1 MRKHPDMNTTLVRAG
16 FLMACALPV
25 SAEAPPP
32 PLSPVPPAPAADP
45 KAPKEGEPSPVD
57 RHLER
62 YRERLALAP
71 EQVDKV
77 RAILAEAARREEASR
92 KETEDRIRELLTEAQ
107 RPRLDE
113 MQKAPE
119 AGGPRG
125 APAPGRWMGPSI
137 DDLQRELA
145 LTSEQREKAAALIQA
160 AADAARKRFEEARA
174 GGLQNLDW
182 GAIRAEAEKLYSE
195 TTERIRDLLTP
206 EQQPKFAKLVEER
219 SRILHHVFRRPET
232 PAERVAHAME
242 ALKIASADEAAA
254 VKSLVTRTAQLQGEL
269 ADLDRAAR
277 DQARDLLK
285 AEGTTDAALAERMA
299 ARRRERQALEDRLRK
314 SQEELGQ
321 VVTVRQEMELVQLGL
336 LR

>member
-1 MRKHPDMNTTLVRAG
+1 MNTTLVRAG
-16 FLMACALPV
+16 FLLACALPV
-25 SAEAPPP
+25 SAEAQPPP
-32 PLSPVPPAPAADP
+32 PTPAPQAPAADPP
-45 KAPKEGEPSPVD
+45 KAPKEGEPSPAD

-62 YRERLALAP
+62 YRERLALTP

-77 RAILAEAARREEASR
+77 RAILAEATRREEESR
-92 KETEDRIRELLTEAQ
+92 KETEARIRELLTEAQ

-125 APAPGRWMGPSI
+125 SPPPGRWMGPSI
-137 DDLQRELA
+137 DDLQRDLA
-145 LTSEQREKAAALIQA
+145 LTPEQREKVTGLIQA

-182 GAIRAEAEKLYSE
+182 GAIRAEAEKLTTE
-195 TTERIRDLLTP
+195 TTEKIRDLLTA
-206 EQQPKFAKLVEER
+206 EQQPAYAKLVEER
-219 SRILHHVFRRPET
+219 SRILRHVFRRPET
-232 PAERVAHAME
+232 PADRVARAME

-254 VKSLVTRTAQLQGEL
+254 VKSLVTRIAQLQGDL
-269 ADLDRAAR
+269 ADLDRASR

-285 AEGTTDAALAERMA
+285 AEGTADAALAERLA
-299 ARRRERQALEDRLRK
+299 ARRRDRQALEDRLRK
-314 SQEELGQ
+314 TQEELGQ
-321 VVTVRQEMELVQLGL
+321 VVTVRQELELVQLGL